1 MQSLFPGFNFLNDKF
16 KNFLFN
22 YVLIDKV
29 GLEKGLGFLKLFYF
43 VRNLLSS
50 SLKKIMFSR
59 ISLIVKKDVFSI
71 STREL

>member
-1 MQSLFPGFNFLNDKF
+1 MQSLFPRFNFLNDKF
-16 KNFLFN
+16 KNFIFN

-29 GLEKGLGFLKLFYF
+29 GLEKGLGFFKLFYF

-50 SLKKIMFSR
+50 SLKKMFSR
-59 ISLIVKKDVFSI
+59 MSLIVKKDVVSI